1 MSDPSEDTARGAIDS
16 KAYGWPRGHA
26 AWSVFVFGLIALSLG
41 VMGLVSPNLLVRAMR
56 VPAPDPG
63 PFVRTSAMAAT
74 NMGVYYVL
82 AASSNTR
89 RFFAWTVPFRALTF
103 TVFSGM
109 VLLGGAP
116 SGLLGVAAWELAGAL
131 CTGIALRY
139 ERAIR
144 GGATAPGAPLS

>member
-1 MSDPSEDTARGAIDS
+1 MRDVNDS
-16 KAYGWPRGHA
+16 TAYGWPRGYA
-26 AWSVFVFGLIALSLG
+26 AWSIFVFGLIALSLG
-41 VMGLVSPNLLVRAMR
+41 VVGLVSPELLIAAMR

-89 RFFAWTVPFRALTF
+89 QFFAWTVPFRVLTF

-109 VLLGGAP
+109 VVLGGAP
-116 SGLLGVAAWELAGAL
+116 AGLLGVAAWELVGAL
-131 CTGIALRY
+131 CTGIALWY
-139 ERAIR
+139 EGPAQHALKLMCPS
-144 GGATAPGAPLS
+144 GEQP